1 VEFNGYALLGFED
14 SNLSVSMGLLDLV
27 EGMVLVPEADDPNPV
42 YPPKKVEEE
51 DMEKTGAK
59 LLYNMSQQKF
69 YMNLV
74 ESPEGYMMSLID
86 SMNNQKRVRN
96 YFDPSKA
103 VILN

>member
-1 VEFNGYALLGFED
+1 
-14 SNLSVSMGLLDLV
+14 
-27 EGMVLVPEADDPNPV
+27 
-42 YPPKKVEEE
+42 
-51 DMEKTGAK
+51 
-59 LLYNMSQQKF
+59 MSQQKF